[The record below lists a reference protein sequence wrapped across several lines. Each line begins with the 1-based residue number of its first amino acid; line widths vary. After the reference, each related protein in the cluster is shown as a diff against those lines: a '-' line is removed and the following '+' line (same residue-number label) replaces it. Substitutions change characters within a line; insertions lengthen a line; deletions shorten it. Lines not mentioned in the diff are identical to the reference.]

1 MRQILLST
9 KNCAGWRRTRQDWCG
24 WYWQLCVCQSCPWK
38 NSIQKL
44 CSKIQW
50 NKAKLLFN
58 NWKKCCMLLPHRW
71 LQWLKYF
78 ATFSTYVAVCRPL
91 SYNLDLDIDLGQ
103 KWFLTFYQIRPSIQQ
118 WRKKRKIL
126 DLLKQKNVNFN

>member
-1 MRQILLST
+1 MWVFLLNSRKKFNCKIINCNET
-9 KNCAGWRRTRQDWCG
+9 NFVIKKNCAGWRRTGQDWCG

-71 LQWLKYF
+71 LQWIKYF

-103 KWFLTFYQIRPSIQQ
+103 KWWLTSYQIRPSI
-118 WRKKRKIL
+118 
-126 DLLKQKNVNFN
+126 